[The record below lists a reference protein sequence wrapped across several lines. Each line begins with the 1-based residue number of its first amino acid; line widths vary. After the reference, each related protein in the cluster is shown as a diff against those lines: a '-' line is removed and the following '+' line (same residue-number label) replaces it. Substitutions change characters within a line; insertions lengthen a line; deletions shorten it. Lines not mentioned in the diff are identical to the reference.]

1 MTNLS
6 TYSPNKMRRSNC
18 LAYWRYTTTFYRVSI
33 GNPLSMLETQG
44 LDLQRMYKLLIRYA
58 SPRNIDTKLS
68 RYSSLTFVSKLWQDI
83 WQLQLMTPHL
93 TISDIWNI
101 SLFRYSSI
109 ISTLEPLYSEFL
121 RNYSTKNKVWKFIAR
136 NSFLSFSWIES
147 FIEFWNIYT
156 CYNTFRKCL

>member
-18 LAYWRYTTTFYRVSI
+18 LAYWRYTTAFYRVSI
-33 GNPLSMLETQG
+33 GDPLSMLETQG
-44 LDLQRMYKLLIRYA
+44 LDLQTINSICLAEEYRYEVVSIFLSNIR
-58 SPRNIDTKLS
+58 
-68 RYSSLTFVSKLWQDI
+68 VELWQDI

-101 SLFRYSSI
+101 SLFRYFSI

>member
-18 LAYWRYTTTFYRVSI
+18 LAYWRYTTAFYRVSI
-33 GNPLSMLETQG
+33 GDPLSMLETQG
-44 LDLQRMYKLLIRYA
+44 LDLQTINSICLAEEYRYEVVSIFLSNIR
-58 SPRNIDTKLS
+58 
-68 RYSSLTFVSKLWQDI
+68 VELWQDI

-101 SLFRYSSI
+101 SLFRYFSI

-156 CYNTFRKCL
+156 CYNTFRRCL